1 MLFFIL
7 LLILIILYKSKFYFK
22 DFNRNYISIDQTK
35 CINAIF
41 VILVFLSHSK
51 SYLTLD
57 NIWYNS
63 YYFKIN
69 NMIGQLMVTTFLFF
83 SGFGI
88 MESIK
93 SKKQN
98 YINSIPKKR
107 FLNTLLNFDLAV
119 LLFLLCALFVG
130 NDYSL
135 KRILLSFTG
144 WSSIGNSNWY
154 IFDILIL
161 YIFTWVSFKV
171 FNKNNFKGIIST
183 TILSLFFM
191 YFLMKTK
198 EIHWYNTILCYP
210 AGMFFSHYKNKIEN
224 LIFKN
229 NKIYLFISFICI
241 ISFILL
247 YKLSKVSNIL
257 VYQIVSILF
266 VILILLV
273 SMKFSFKNKILNYL
287 GNNIFWIYILQRIPM
302 IILKH
307 YNINNYNPYLFIIIS
322 FVLTIIL
329 TEMVKLFIK
338 LLKLSNNKIK
348 NLIDSK
354 SEL

>member
-7 LLILIILYKSKFYFK
+7 LLMLIILYKSKFHFK
-22 DFNRNYISIDQTK
+22 NFNKEYISISQTK

-41 VILVFLSHSK
+41 VVLVFLSHSK

-57 NIWYNS
+57 NLWYNS
-63 YYFKIN
+63 YYLKIN

-93 SKKQN
+93 AKGQN

-119 LLFLLCALFVG
+119 LLFLLCSLLVG

-161 YIFTWVSFKV
+161 YIFTWISFKV
-171 FNKNNFKGIIST
+171 FDKNHFKGIVST
-183 TILSLFFM
+183 TLLSLFFM
-191 YFLMKTK
+191 YFLMKNK
-198 EIHWYNTILCYP
+198 QLHWYNTILCYP
-210 AGMFFSHYKNKIEN
+210 AGMFFSYYKNKIEN
-224 LIFKN
+224 LICEN
-229 NKIYLFISFICI
+229 NKTYLFISFICI
-241 ISFILL
+241 ITFILL
-247 YKLSKVSNIL
+247 YKISKVSNIL
-257 VYQIVSILF
+257 VYQLVSILF
-266 VILILLV
+266 VILILLAC
-273 SMKFSFKNKILNYL
+273 MKFSFKNVILNYL

-302 IILKH
+302 IILRN
-307 YNINNYNPYLFIIIS
+307 YNINNYNPYLFVIIS
-322 FVLTIIL
+322 FILTIIL
-329 TEMVKLFIK
+329 TEIIKLFIK
-338 LLKLSNNKIK
+338 LLKLSNKKIR